1 MNNRINNR
9 LHIKELLKRLNNPYE
24 VHKFTYEINK
34 ETNNDNYVFSSC
46 GFWFTR
52 KEINIFHGNLLN
64 IKLIRYAVDC
74 IPNKK

>member
-1 MNNRINNR
+1 MNNHINNR
-9 LHIKELLKRLNNPYE
+9 LPIKELLKRLNNPYE

-34 ETNNDNYVFSSC
+34 ETNNDNFVCSNC

-52 KEINIFHGNLLN
+52 KELNILFGNLQQ
-64 IKLIRYAVDC
+64 IKIIRNAVDC

>member
-9 LHIKELLKRLNNPYE
+9 LPIKELLKRLNNPYE

-34 ETNNDNYVFSSC
+34 ETNNDNFVCSSC

-52 KEINIFHGNLLN
+52 KELNILFGNLQQ
-64 IKLIRYAVDC
+64 IKIIRNAVDC